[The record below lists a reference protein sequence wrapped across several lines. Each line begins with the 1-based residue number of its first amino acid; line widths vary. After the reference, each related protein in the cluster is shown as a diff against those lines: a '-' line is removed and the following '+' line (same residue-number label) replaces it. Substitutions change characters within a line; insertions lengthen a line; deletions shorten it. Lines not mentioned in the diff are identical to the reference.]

1 MIQAKNTDSR
11 QLTQKEGHWKSPG
24 LLRELG
30 EAEEQAGGQGVGG
43 IASRAAPGVSEAGNG
58 EWAFG
63 HCRHQE
69 SAVTNLGVVV
79 VVVSA
84 PDSISEREKE
94 VRGSRWQHI
103 HQIN

>member
-1 MIQAKNTDSR
+1 MEESRVAQRTGGKLKNR
-11 QLTQKEGHWKSPG
+11 MGGWG
-24 LLRELG
+24 WG
-30 EAEEQAGGQGVGG
+30 E

-84 PDSISEREKE
+84 PDSVSEREKE